1 MTVSASQDRGL
12 RMKDDRSNWV
22 EPGGRLSWS
31 DRFKWMNAYIFI
43 ICGVIMIYRTYA
55 SPATW
60 LVMLTGILFLAFGFY
75 RLRLIRRILD
85 REHPSPLSR
94 GKGAHSSRF

>member
-1 MTVSASQDRGL
+1 
-12 RMKDDRSNWV
+12 
-22 EPGGRLSWS
+22 
-31 DRFKWMNAYIFI
+31 MNAYIFI

-60 LVMLTGILFLAFGFY
+60 LIMLTGILFLVFGIY

-85 REHPSPLSR
+85 GEHSSPLAR